1 MRRIVLDILLSII
14 TCYFNLNDKRIGMQ
28 FTLKS
33 DGEYEDLD
41 IQKVQFVATLNWK
54 YYYQLTSSFFINF
67 FKFF

>member
-1 MRRIVLDILLSII
+1 
-14 TCYFNLNDKRIGMQ
+14 MQ

-67 FKFF
+67 FKYFWIASCVKIGILW